1 MRRLINNIHFSAAT
15 LIILTFISTLLAQ
28 STIPVNLLAILVT
41 LSVVIKGQ
49 QIVDIFMELKNA
61 PTKWRWFLLSY
72 MILIPSILAIII
84 YI

>member
-1 MRRLINNIHFSAAT
+1 MPRLINNIHFSAVALILLT
-15 LIILTFISTLLAQ
+15 LISTLLAQ
-28 STIPVNLLAILVT
+28 SLMPVNLLAVLVT

-72 MILIPSILAIII
+72 IILIPSILAIII

>member
-1 MRRLINNIHFSAAT
+1 MEKSVNNVHFSAT
-15 LIILTFISTLLAQ
+15 VLILLTFISTLLAQ
-28 STIPVNLLAILVT
+28 STIQSSILALLVT

-61 PTKWRWFLLSY
+61 PAKWRWFLLSY
-72 MILIPSILAIII
+72 TISIPSILAIII

>member
-72 MILIPSILAIII
+72 IILIPSILAIII